1 MAERTSFQDA
11 EQSGKSLRELIEQQ
25 GLGEAEDQDK
35 VLDEPTD
42 TLVEE
47 EPLQE
52 AGGAEGATG
61 KEVSAPAFASYLR
74 DQGYDVDDSLE
85 EKDLYAAVVE
95 RLRSQESVAKQIETE
110 RQERQRLAAELEEL
124 RKIREKSS
132 EPASVEPQQ
141 APQKPQPEQKADEL
155 WGPLPDFDQ
164 DSLRLVEQDPD
175 TGMFVSRSEYRG
187 LGGEQAANQIN
198 EYHRKLRARSQAL
211 VKDPSETIWR
221 QGLESKINK
230 LVEDRMAEITKRLET
245 VGDVNSQASRVYDTR
260 VAEQQRQARIDS
272 FWSER
277 AGDLIKLHPDGQPMR
292 SLNGD
297 VIPTDVGRAFYAEMD
312 FLRSEL
318 GVADE
323 EKLIQTAWRNVSR
336 GMPQQEAPQAPAPAA
351 EPKPASGQE
360 KRKKFVER
368 RSAEIPE
375 VPADRDGYEG
385 AGRRRRTA
393 PPTLLELAKDDPEV
407 RRLLE

>member
-1 MAERTSFQDA
+1 MSERTSFRDA
-11 EQSGKSLRELIEQQ
+11 EESGKSLRELIEQQ
-25 GLGEAEDQDK
+25 GLGEAEDQDQ
-35 VLDEPTD
+35 VLDEPKQK
-42 TLVEE
+42 LVEE
-47 EPLQE
+47 EPSQDDD
-52 AGGAEGATG
+52 GAEGATG
-61 KEVSAPAFASYLR
+61 TEERAPAFASYLR

-85 EKDLYAAVVE
+85 DKDLYAAVVE
-95 RLRSQESVAKQIETE
+95 RLRSQEQVAKQIEEE
-110 RQERQRLAAELEEL
+110 RQQRMKLAAELEEL
-124 RKIREKSS
+124 RKIREQSS
-132 EPASVEPQQ
+132 APPAS
-141 APQKPQPEQKADEL
+141 KQPEEQPKQESKGDEL
-155 WGPLPDFDQ
+155 WSPLPDFDQ

-187 LGGEQAANQIN
+187 LGGEQAATQIN

-211 VKDPSETIWR
+211 VKDPSGTIWQ

-230 LVEDRMAEITKRLET
+230 LVEDRIAEISKRLES
-245 VGDVNSQASRVYDTR
+245 VGDVNSEAARVYDAR
-260 VAEQQRQARIDS
+260 VAQEQRQGRIDS
-272 FWSER
+272 FWNER
-277 AGDLIKLHPDGQPMR
+277 AGDLIKLHPDGQPVR

-323 EKLIQTAWRNVSR
+323 EKLINTAWRNVSR
-336 GMPQQEAPQAPAPAA
+336 GIQQSQATPAA
-351 EPKPASGQE
+351 APEPEKPAAAGAE